1 MLRDIPLG
9 KERVIH
15 YRSWAVAAST
25 FTERLRA
32 GAWFGAAE
40 VDLEIPW
47 LLWLKFEEMPPFFFT
62 KETPGKAVRKQMKD
76 RLVRTGR
83 KRGDG

>member
-1 MLRDIPLG
+1 MLRDIPWG

-15 YRSWAVAAST
+15 YRNWAVAAST
-25 FTERLRA
+25 FTEALRA

-40 VDLEIPW
+40 VDIEIPE
-47 LLWLKFEEMPPFFFT
+47 LLWLKFEEMPSFFFT
-62 KETPGKAVRKQMKD
+62 KQTPDKAVRQHMKD